1 MTYSAALFADPG
13 ETLEESQERKY
24 ARMAEMADLRP
35 EHEVLE
41 IGCGWGG
48 FCVWAAREIGC
59 RVTAVTISQEQYDFA
74 RARIAAAGLGD
85 RIELRLQDYRD
96 LRGRYDRIV
105 SIEMLEAVG
114 EDYWPVFFGA
124 LHDRLKPGGRCALQ
138 VITID
143 DAAFPAYRARA
154 DFVQRYVFP
163 GGMLPSPSV
172 LRGAVLDAGLTWE
185 GAGDHGE
192 DYARTLAQWH
202 RDFERA
208 WPKITALGFDGKFRR
223 LWRYYLA
230 YCEAGFRSAR
240 IGLLRVSLSRPPA
253 AT

>member
-1 MTYSAALFADPG
+1 MTYSAALFAEPG

-48 FCVWAAREIGC
+48 FCVWAAHEIGC

-124 LHDRLKPGGRCALQ
+124 LHDRLKRGGRCALQ

-208 WPKITALGFDGKFRR
+208 WPKIAALGFDGKFQR

-253 AT
+253 AA